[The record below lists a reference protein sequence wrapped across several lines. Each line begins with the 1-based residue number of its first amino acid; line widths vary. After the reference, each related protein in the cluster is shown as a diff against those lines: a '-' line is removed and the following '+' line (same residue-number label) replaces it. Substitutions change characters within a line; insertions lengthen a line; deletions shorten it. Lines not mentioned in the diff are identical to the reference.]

1 MSCKTYD
8 PCLDGKLNQIGSYAS
23 VARQSAEA
31 SKASA
36 TQSATSASASA
47 TSATNSQNSANDAAD
62 SASEANNYLTQVT
75 NIFNEFEEKY
85 LGAFAI
91 APTAD
96 NQGNPLQVGALYWNS
111 VTNTLFV
118 WNGVSWSPIQTDELY
133 LGGFAVAPT
142 LNNQGLPL
150 QSGNLYWN
158 SVSNNLWAHNGTSWL
173 RTNFNEFTPF
183 LATGTTTPRNL
194 VTREA
199 DVVNAEDFGASP
211 TASATTNTAAIQ
223 AAIDYASTGS
233 TSRQVFIPSGF
244 YTTNAPLLVQ
254 SGIHLCGAGRART
267 LIAANHAGDG
277 LVIQPTDAGSANS
290 FLSGVQLSDFTITR
304 TTSDNTGNAIWFRQ
318 CNGTLVSNVGAN
330 NHQYNFRITGG
341 QLNMFSNVTS
351 FCSTP
356 FTANFTGACFL
367 FERADIGGGSFQ
379 PCFTVSINNFVGST
393 NNLLPDIIRIHSV
406 DGLNINNAYLAFGQ
420 QRLLRFGRQ
429 SSGDQITGV
438 HISNTYFDCVDNVRD
453 GIVVVPRAVQVANG
467 PGVNGAND
475 EGCRQVR
482 FTNCF
487 FANNDGE
494 NNFLIQVQKFC
505 ELQFSNCSFS
515 NASDMGIA
523 VNDTTASAAKGR
535 YIIVG
540 CLFKGTSEVN
550 PGGGA
555 LYINNAEHIIINSN
569 LFYNTITAT
578 YQILLTGNLVSGS
591 VIGNVSDGSPS
602 GDLLSTAG
610 LTVSQKLIALNDD
623 DPKVLFALPTSSV
636 GLPSGA
642 MWNNGGVVNIV
653 P

>member
-1 MSCKTYD
+1 MGSCNTSTNCN
-8 PCLDGKLNQIGSYAS
+8 PCGPEFNAFNQLATRAGAY
-23 VARQSAEA
+23 ARQANTYAVEA
-31 SKASA
+31 A
-36 TQSATSASASA
+36 
-47 TSATNSQNSANDAAD
+47 NSANEAEGYAQDA
-62 SASEANNYLTQVT
+62 ENTW
-75 NIFNEFEEKY
+75 IEFNALY
-85 LGAFAI
+85 LGAFAV
-91 APTAD
+91 APTTD
-96 NQGNPLQVGALYWNS
+96 NEGNPLQVGALYWNS
-111 VTNTLFV
+111 VTN
-118 WNGVSWSPIQTDELY
+118 I
-133 LGGFAVAPT
+133 
-142 LNNQGLPL
+142 
-150 QSGNLYWN
+150 
-158 SVSNNLWAHNGTSWL
+158 LWAWDGAAWQFATS
-173 RTNFNEFTPF
+173 FNEFTPF

-223 AAIDYASTGS
+223 AAIDYASTAAPGRR
-233 TSRQVFIPSGF
+233 RQVFIPAGF

-642 MWNNGGVVNIV
+642 MWNNAGNVEIV